1 MDKLINLTK
10 AVAIVALLLVSL
22 NSCDK
27 KHDNDKYLKQIKE
40 LKKEIAELKE
50 QLGTINDRKPK
61 NIITLEEAKQL
72 YDNYSDTRVKWTT
85 KSILSQAN
93 LKSFEVTRSLFYDI
107 DSLYNYLSYIK
118 RISKEANVKPS
129 GFRFYFGAYANDYKR
144 KGDTAYAHRQT
155 IFITPTIAKQVGK
168 ETMHLGYTLSND
180 FKVELLKDKI
190 GTDSRGQSA
199 NGSSMQKAS
208 LFNFNINTNM
218 FSENSTIA
226 NEINSSPP
234 KGKMQ

>member
-10 AVAIVALLLVSL
+10 TVAIAALLLVSL
-22 NSCDK
+22 SSCDK

-40 LKKEIAELKE
+40 LKQEIAELKE
-50 QLGTINDRKPK
+50 QLGTIDDRKPK
-61 NIITLEEAKQL
+61 NIITLEKAKKL
-72 YDNYSDTRVKWTT
+72 YDNYSDTRVKWTNE
-85 KSILSQAN
+85 SMLSHAN
-93 LKSFEVTRSLFYDI
+93 VKSFEVTRSLFYDI
-107 DSLYNYLSYIK
+107 DSLYNYLNYIK
-118 RISKEANVKPS
+118 RVSKEAKIKPS
-129 GFRFYFGAYANDYKR
+129 GFRFYFGSYDRDYKR
-144 KGDTAYAHRQT
+144 DGDTAYAHRQT
-155 IFITPTIAKQVGK
+155 IFIAPTISKQVGK
-168 ETMHLGYTLSND
+168 ETMHLGYTLSSD
-180 FKVELLKDKI
+180 FKVELLKEKI

-208 LFNFNINTNM
+208 LFNFSINTNM